1 LTISSFDDNI
11 ITSSFDDKTKE
22 KRKQKMIY
30 DLLEFVGGLLGFAAM
45 AFFMWAAMIL
55 F

>member
-1 LTISSFDDNI
+1 MLYDFFD
-11 ITSSFDDKTKE
+11 
-22 KRKQKMIY
+22 
-30 DLLEFVGGLLGFAAM
+30 FVGGLLGFAAM